1 MPRKRLHQVLWAAMQ
16 GWMPSP
22 AQDIHPSHGRLTC
35 HYSKTVNVT
44 PACHDSQGA
53 HVPLTGLGV
62 GNGLTA
68 PEIQYKYYSEMAYKN
83 SARPLVSKTVY
94 EAMKLSS
101 AVCLAEIRKCQDK
114 DEACNAAFEL
124 CALTQVPAPD
134 SRFHFLYKWTCHP
147 PSFPSRIRLSMSL
160 RSRGFVANLC

>member
-1 MPRKRLHQVLWAAMQ
+1 MPLSNGHATPNGGGSQGPHLHVPLSNDHA
-16 GWMPSP
+16 
-22 AQDIHPSHGRLTC
+22 
-35 HYSKTVNVT
+35 T
-44 PACHDSQGA
+44 PNGGDSQGPHVHVPLSNDHVTPNGGDSQGT

-101 AVCLAEIRKCQDK
+101 AACLAEIRMCQDK

-124 CALTQVPAPD
+124 CALTQVQISNAQT
-134 SRFHFLYKWTCHP
+134 LLK
-147 PSFPSRIRLSMSL
+147 
-160 RSRGFVANLC
+160 